1 MSAVS
6 PRPAYRWVAG
16 RASAW
21 LADQP
26 PARVTVVL
34 FGAVCIVGF
43 VARFYGIDNMPFWL
57 DEVTTVTRSSL
68 PFWNMVTDS
77 LANHHLPSYFAI
89 AAIFGHYGMNEFVL
103 RLPSAFF
110 GAASCGVLFLIGRI
124 LGGWRAGLVA
134 GLLLAL
140 SPLQVQYGQEARSY
154 TFVILMMAIGF
165 LGLVELARDPRG
177 ASLPFRSAGARLAP
191 WVIYTLGTVG
201 ALNVLST
208 AFFWFISANLAAV
221 AILFDRAID
230 RARFLKRW
238 LVAQAI
244 VLLFS
249 LPWFGAM
256 DVFTGGQMTNAT
268 NWVPG
273 ITFHSFFSVLGS
285 LYLMRISR
293 LINFHLFPAA
303 IPGFGALVIV
313 LAFLGLAHLRSWRK
327 EGVSSEPGQARS
339 RTLLLALGIVAI
351 FPPLTILLI
360 SIVKPLWMPRYLL
373 WSSVPFLVFVGL
385 GVTQLPRRWQ
395 TSAAVAV
402 VVLATFNLA
411 PYYRA
416 ETKPRW
422 DLAAT
427 NLVKLMQPGDIV
439 LVPDGLPVYMMNF
452 FLSRHGQ
459 VIPASNWTIDIFQA
473 AKHLQNGGRVWV
485 MFGRVGQADRTPLPN
500 FARIVQPLGRPVATV
515 HEGELITMRLY
526 ARPPHSVT
534 ANESIADQCAVGAV
548 PAVVKGKTMPVAPA
562 DCGDLALQ

>member
-6 PRPAYRWVAG
+6 PRTARRTLAS
-16 RASAW
+16 RTSAW
-21 LADQP
+21 LAGQP
-26 PARVTVVL
+26 VARVTAVL
-34 FGAVCIVGF
+34 FGAVCLVGF

-68 PFWNMVTDS
+68 PFWDMVGDS
-77 LANHHLPSYFAI
+77 LAAHHLPSYFAI
-89 AAIFGHYGMNEFVL
+89 AAIFGHYGMSEFVL
-103 RLPSAFF
+103 RLPSAVF
-110 GAASCGVLFLIGRI
+110 GAASCGVLFLIGRT

-177 ASLPFRSAGARLAP
+177 ASLPFRSPGARLAP
-191 WVIYTLGTVG
+191 WVIYTLGTIG

-208 AFFWFISANLAAV
+208 AFFWLISANLAAV
-221 AILFDRAID
+221 AILLDKTID
-230 RARFLKRW
+230 RGRFLKRW
-238 LVAQAI
+238 LAAQVI
-244 VLLFS
+244 VLLFT

-285 LYLMRISR
+285 LYLMRVSR
-293 LINFHLFPAA
+293 LINFHLFPSA
-303 IPGFGALVIV
+303 IPGFGALIII
-313 LAFLGLAHLRSWRK
+313 LAILGLARLRSWRQA
-327 EGVSSEPGQARS
+327 GTSSDSSQGGS
-339 RTLLLALGIVAI
+339 RTLLLALAIVAI
-351 FPPLTILLI
+351 VPPVTILLI
-360 SIVKPLWMPRYLL
+360 SIIKPLWMPRYLL

-385 GVTQLPRRWQ
+385 GINQLPSRWR
-395 TSAAVAV
+395 TGAAVAM

-411 PYYRA
+411 PYYKA

-422 DLAAT
+422 DLAGT
-427 NLVKLMQPGDIV
+427 SLVKLMQPGDIV

-500 FARIVQPLGRPVATV
+500 FARIIQPLGKPVAVV
-515 HEGELITMRLY
+515 HEGQLITMRLY
-526 ARPPHSVT
+526 AHPPHEAVAT
-534 ANESIADQCAVGAV
+534 AKIADSCDPVAA
-548 PAVVKGKTMPVAPA
+548 AVKGKALPLAAV
-562 DCGDLALQ
+562 DCDALALQ

>member
-6 PRPAYRWVAG
+6 PRPANPTIAG
-16 RASAW
+16 RATAW
-21 LADQP
+21 LAAQP
-26 PARVTVVL
+26 AQRVTVAL
-34 FGAVCIVGF
+34 FGVVCFIGF
-43 VARFYGIDNMPFWL
+43 VARFYGIDSMPFWL
-57 DEVTTVTRSSL
+57 DEVTTVNRSSL
-68 PFWNMVTDS
+68 PFWSMVADS

-89 AAIFGHYGMNEFVL
+89 AAVFGHYGTNEFVL
-103 RLPSAFF
+103 RLPSAVF
-110 GAASCGVLFLIGRI
+110 GAASCGVLFLIGRT

-177 ASLPFRSAGARLAP
+177 ASLPFRSPGARFAP
-191 WVIYTLGTVG
+191 WAIYTIGTVG

-208 AFFWFISANLAAV
+208 AFFWLISANLAAV
-221 AILFDRAID
+221 AILMDRTID
-230 RARFLKRW
+230 RSRFLKRW
-238 LVAQAI
+238 LAAQLI
-244 VLLFS
+244 VLLFT

-256 DVFTGGQMTNAT
+256 DVFTDGQMTNAT

-273 ITFHSFFSVLGS
+273 ITFHSFVSVLSS

-303 IPGFGALVIV
+303 IPGFGALVII
-313 LAFLGLAHLRSWRK
+313 LAILGLARLRSWRR
-327 EGVSSEPGQARS
+327 EGSSSETGQARS
-339 RTLLLALGIVAI
+339 RTLVLALAIVTI
-351 FPPLTILLI
+351 VPPLAILLI

-385 GVTQLPRRWQ
+385 GINQLPRRWQ
-395 TSAAVAV
+395 TGAAVV
-402 VVLATFNLA
+402 MVLLATINLA

-459 VIPASNWTIDIFQA
+459 VIPASNWTMDIFQA

-500 FARIVQPLGRPVATV
+500 FARIIQPLGKPVAVV

-526 ARPPHSVT
+526 ARPPHLPT
-534 ANESIADQCAVGAV
+534 ANSPVADNCG
-548 PAVVKGKTMPVAPA
+548 PPLMVVKGKTMPVAPVN
-562 DCGDLALQ
+562 CGDLALQ

>member
-6 PRPAYRWVAG
+6 PRPVNSSIAG

-21 LADQP
+21 LATQP
-26 PARVTVVL
+26 AARVTVVL
-34 FGAVCIVGF
+34 FTVVCLVGF
-43 VARFYGIDNMPFWL
+43 VARIYGIDNMPFWL
-57 DEVTTVTRSSL
+57 DEVTTVNRSSL
-68 PFWNMVTDS
+68 PFWTMVTNS
-77 LANHHLPSYFAI
+77 LSAHHLPSYFAI
-89 AAIFGHYGMNEFVL
+89 AAIFGHYGTNEFVL

-110 GAASCGVLFLIGRI
+110 GAASCGMLFLIGRT

-165 LGLVELARDPRG
+165 LGLVELARDPRS
-177 ASLPFRSAGARLAP
+177 ASLPFRSPGARLAP

-208 AFFWFISANLAAV
+208 AFFWLISANLAAI
-221 AILFDRAID
+221 AILMDRTMD

-238 LVAQAI
+238 LIAQAI
-244 VLLFS
+244 VLLFT

-273 ITFHSFFSVLGS
+273 ITLHSFFSVLSS
-285 LYLMRISR
+285 LYLMRVSR

-303 IPGFGALVIV
+303 IPGFGALVII
-313 LAFLGLAHLRSWRK
+313 LAVLGLARLRSWRN
-327 EGVSSEPGQARS
+327 EGPSIELGHARS
-339 RTLLLALGIVAI
+339 RTLPLALGIVAI
-351 FPPLTILLI
+351 VPPLLILLI

-385 GVTQLPRRWQ
+385 GINQLPRRWR
-395 TSAAVAV
+395 TGAAVAV
-402 VVLATFNLA
+402 VLLAAFNLT

-439 LVPDGLPVYMMNF
+439 LVPDDLPVYMMNF

-459 VIPASNWTIDIFQA
+459 VIPASNWTIDVFQA

-500 FARIVQPLGRPVATV
+500 FARIIRPLGDPVAEV
-515 HEGELITMRLY
+515 HEGELITMMLY
-526 ARPPHSVT
+526 ARPPHPLAT
-534 ANESIADQCAVGAV
+534 NATLAEACGPAPSI
-548 PAVVKGKTMPVAPA
+548 VKGKTMPVAPA

>member
-6 PRPAYRWVAG
+6 PRPAAPTITG

-21 LADQP
+21 LAAQP
-26 PARVTVVL
+26 AERVTAAL
-34 FGAVCIVGF
+34 FGVVCFIGF
-43 VARFYGIDNMPFWL
+43 VARFYGIDSMPFWL
-57 DEVTTVTRSSL
+57 DEVTTVNRSSL
-68 PFWNMVTDS
+68 PFWNMVADS

-89 AAIFGHYGMNEFVL
+89 AAVFGHYGMNEFVL
-103 RLPSAFF
+103 RLPSAVF
-110 GAASCGVLFLIGRI
+110 GAASCGVLFLIGRT

-177 ASLPFRSAGARLAP
+177 ASLPFRSPGARFAP
-191 WVIYTLGTVG
+191 WAIYTIGTVG

-208 AFFWFISANLAAV
+208 AFFWLISANLAAV
-221 AILFDRAID
+221 AIMMDRSID
-230 RARFLKRW
+230 RGRFLKRW
-238 LVAQAI
+238 LAAQLI
-244 VLLFS
+244 VLVFT

-256 DVFTGGQMTNAT
+256 DVFTDGQMTNAT

-273 ITFHSFFSVLGS
+273 ITFHSFVSVLSS

-313 LAFLGLAHLRSWRK
+313 LAILGFARLRSWRS
-327 EGVSSEPGQARS
+327 EGSSSEAGLARS
-339 RTLLLALGIVAI
+339 RTLVLALAIVTI
-351 FPPLTILLI
+351 VPPLAILLI

-385 GVTQLPRRWQ
+385 GINQLPRRWQ
-395 TSAAVAV
+395 TGAAVV
-402 VVLATFNLA
+402 MVLLATINLA

-452 FLSRHGQ
+452 FLSRHGE
-459 VIPASNWTIDIFQA
+459 VIPASNWTVDIFQA

-500 FARIVQPLGRPVATV
+500 FARIIQPLGKPVAVV

-526 ARPPHSVT
+526 ARPPHPPT
-534 ANESIADQCAVGAV
+534 ADAPVADNCT
-548 PAVVKGKTMPVAPA
+548 PPLTVVKGKTMPVAPA

>member
-1 MSAVS
+1 MSTVS
-6 PRPAYRWVAG
+6 PRPANATITHRT
-16 RASAW
+16 STW

-26 PARVTVVL
+26 AARVTVAL
-34 FGAVCIVGF
+34 FGIVCLVGF
-43 VARFYGIDNMPFWL
+43 IARFYGIDNMPFWL
-57 DEVTTVTRSSL
+57 DEVTTVNRSSL
-68 PFWNMVTDS
+68 PFWDMVADS
-77 LANHHLPSYFAI
+77 LANHHLPSYFAV
-89 AAIFGHYGMNEFVL
+89 ASIFGHYGVSEFVL
-103 RLPSAFF
+103 RLPSAVF
-110 GAASCGVLFLIGRI
+110 GAASCGVLFLIGRT

-154 TFVILMMAIGF
+154 TFVIMMMAIGF

-177 ASLPFRSAGARLAP
+177 ASLPFRSPGARLAP
-191 WVIYTLGTVG
+191 WIIYTLGTVG

-208 AFFWFISANLAAV
+208 AFFWLISANLAV
-221 AILFDRAID
+221 IAILMDRTID
-230 RARFLKRW
+230 RGRFIKRW

-244 VLLFS
+244 VLLFT

-256 DVFTGGQMTNAT
+256 DVFTDGQMTNAT
-268 NWVPG
+268 NWVPS

-285 LYLMRISR
+285 LYLMRVSR

-303 IPGFGALVIV
+303 IPGFGALVII
-313 LAFLGLAHLRSWRK
+313 LAILGLARLRSWRK
-327 EGVSSEPGQARS
+327 DGVSSEPGQVRS
-339 RTLLLALGIVAI
+339 RTLPLALGIVAI
-351 FPPLTILLI
+351 VPPLTILLI
-360 SIVKPLWMPRYLL
+360 SVVKPLWMPRYLL

-385 GVTQLPRRWQ
+385 GINQLPRRWQ
-395 TSAAVAV
+395 TGAAIAV

-485 MFGRVGQADRTPLPN
+485 MFGRVGQADRTPLPD
-500 FARIVQPLGRPVATV
+500 FARIIQPLGKPVAV
-515 HEGELITMRLY
+515 VREGELITMRLY
-526 ARPPHSVT
+526 ARPPHALT
-534 ANESIADQCAVGAV
+534 PNTSIAGNCGPVA
-548 PAVVKGKTMPVAPA
+548 PVVKGKAMPIAPA
-562 DCGDLALQ
+562 ACGDLALQ